1 MFENVVLA
9 LDGSDQSDDAL
20 AYATEIARDHGS
32 KLHVVH
38 VVEVLVGRGGGM
50 LQVNERE
57 IKTRIPEHVHELREA
72 GIDADLEFRSA
83 VVGRCGNV
91 IARVAAEHE
100 ADVIITGSRQHSGL
114 AGMLLGSVTQRLL
127 HLADCP
133 VLIIPRGSARKVNA
147 HARGRDL
154 AGATV

>member
-20 AYATEIARDHGS
+20 AYATQISKDHGS

-50 LQVNERE
+50 LHLNERE
-57 IKTRIPEHVHELREA
+57 IKTKIADQVHELTEA
-72 GIDADLEFRSA
+72 GIDAELEFRSA

-91 IARVAAEHE
+91 IASVAAEHE
-100 ADVIITGSRQHSGL
+100 ADVIVTGSRRHSGF

-133 VLIIPRGSARKVNA
+133 VLIIPRGSARKVA
-147 HARGRDL
+147 AQARGRDL
-154 AGATV
+154 AGATI

>member
-20 AYATEIARDHGS
+20 AYATEIAKEHRS

-50 LQVNERE
+50 LHLNARE
-57 IKTRIPEHVHELREA
+57 IKARIAEHVHELREA
-72 GIDADLEFRSA
+72 GIDADLEIRSA

-91 IARVAAEHE
+91 IARVAAERE
-100 ADVIITGSRQHSGL
+100 ADVIITGSRQHSGF

-133 VLIIPRGSARKVNA
+133 VLIIPRGP
-147 HARGRDL
+147 RGR
-154 AGATV
+154 